1 MHPPSILIVDDEQS
15 ITGALTVLF
24 QQAGYHTL
32 VARSGAEALDKLA
45 RQPDL
50 IVLDIMMPGL
60 DGYEVTRRVR
70 QRQRYLPIVM
80 LTAKDE
86 SWEKVAGLERG
97 ADAYLTK
104 PFAPGELLAQVRAL
118 LRLVGSHEQ
127 PDDEQPLTCGP
138 LQLWPAQRRVL
149 LHGDE
154 VELTPREY
162 DLLAYFM
169 ENQGRALGR
178 QTLLRHVWG
187 YDQPVDS
194 RTVDTHIRR
203 LRAKLE
209 PHPAQPQLLETIRGF
224 GYRLTPP
231 L

>member
-1 MHPPSILIVDDEQS
+1 MHPPTILIVDDEES
-15 ITGALTVLF
+15 ITGALAVLF

-32 VARSGAEALDKLA
+32 IAASGAEALDKL
-45 RQPDL
+45 RQQPDL

-70 QRQRYLPIVM
+70 QRQRYVPIVM
-80 LTAKDE
+80 LTAKDQ

-118 LRLVGSHEQ
+118 LRLVSSHEP
-127 PDDEQPLTCGP
+127 PDAEQALTCGP
-138 LQLWPAQRRVL
+138 LQLWPAQRRITR
-149 LHGDE
+149 HGDE
-154 VELTPREY
+154 LDLTPKEY

-169 ENQGRALGR
+169 QNQGRALGR

-194 RTVDTHIRR
+194 RTVDTHVRR
-203 LRAKLE
+203 LRAKIETDPAE
-209 PHPAQPQLLETIRGF
+209 PQFLETIRGF
-224 GYRLTPP
+224 GYRLSA
-231 L
+231 

>member
-1 MHPPSILIVDDEQS
+1 MSPPTILIVDDEQS

-24 QQAGYHTL
+24 QQAGYNTL

-45 RQPDL
+45 QQPDL

-70 QRQRYLPIVM
+70 QRQHYVPIVM
-80 LTAKDE
+80 LTAKDQ

-127 PDDEQPLTCGP
+127 PDAEQPLSCGP
-138 LQLWPAQRRVL
+138 LQLWPAQRRVI
-149 LHGDE
+149 LHGDD
-154 VELTPREY
+154 VDLTPREY
-162 DLLAYFM
+162 DLLTYFM
-169 ENQGRALGR
+169 QNQGRALGR

-203 LRAKLE
+203 LRAKIE
-209 PHPAQPQLLETIRGF
+209 PHPAQPQLLQTIRGF